1 MRCKFGSALRA
12 VSALSVIA
20 CGSSAD
26 GAPVKLLA
34 SPTLPAPGLSEAL
47 LHGGVSIDGTH
58 AGGWTQ
64 R

>member
-1 MRCKFGSALRA
+1 MRCESGSALRA
-12 VSALSVIA
+12 VSALFVIA
-20 CGSSAD
+20 WVSSSD
-26 GAPVKLLA
+26 APVMPLA

-47 LHGGVSIDGTH
+47 LHGGVSIGGTQ